1 MSKIVHLDPGG
12 RTNGEA
18 GRIQPINKEHMMW
31 PIIPDPINLVVATMH
46 AIWPWLPTVTIVL
59 RLITAFITLL
69 VNVHHAIHEWRK

>member
-1 MSKIVHLDPGG
+1 
-12 RTNGEA
+12 
-18 GRIQPINKEHMMW
+18 MW

-69 VNVHHAIHEWRK
+69 VNVHHAIHEWRPREPQFRHRGLAGPKL